1 MSKLWK
7 YPLLSGAVMILI
19 DRQIDTSDSAEAL
32 DGIISKNCWIRLLQD
47 KRVKSYYQD
56 ILSTVGWVSYI

>member
-32 DGIISKNCWIRLLQD
+32 DGIT
-47 KRVKSYYQD
+47 YQ
-56 ILSTVGWVSYI
+56 

>member
-1 MSKLWK
+1 MWK

-19 DRQIDTSDSAEAL
+19 DRQIDTLDSTEAL
-32 DGIISKNCWIRLLQD
+32 DGIISKNCWIRLLQEGE
-47 KRVKSYYQD
+47 KCKSYYQD

>member
-19 DRQIDTSDSAEAL
+19 DRQIDTLDSTEAL
-32 DGIISKNCWIRLLQD
+32 DGIISENC
-47 KRVKSYYQD
+47 
-56 ILSTVGWVSYI
+56 